1 MAINSVTPGSAPV
14 VRSAATD
21 HSAPAA
27 SKTPPAATPGY
38 AEGSSYTASSSQAAT
53 GQSWGAEESA
63 NTSKAVEI
71 LGKVSGGDAAKL
83 KGLLSQASMT
93 RDEVVEAS
101 NALDKIEGLSPEDRA
116 VVERSLAY
124 GGALA
129 NCMAFSK
136 LLMEN
141 IMEDLKKTL
150 KL

>member
-1 MAINSVTPGSAPV
+1 
-14 VRSAATD
+14 
-21 HSAPAA
+21 
-27 SKTPPAATPGY
+27 
-38 AEGSSYTASSSQAAT
+38 
-53 GQSWGAEESA
+53 
-63 NTSKAVEI
+63 
-71 LGKVSGGDAAKL
+71 
-83 KGLLSQASMT
+83 MT

-101 NALDKIEGLSPEDRA
+101 EALDKIEGLSPEDRA

>member
-1 MAINSVTPGSAPV
+1 MAINSVAPGSAPV

-27 SKTPPAATPGY
+27 ATTPATTPGY
-38 AEGSSYTASSSQAAT
+38 AENSSYTASSSQAAT

-71 LGKVSGGDAAKL
+71 LGKLSGGDAAKL

-93 RDEVVEAS
+93 RDEVLEAS
-101 NALDKIEGLSPEDRA
+101 DALGNIEGLSPEDRA